1 MSGWK
6 FHLVQVLIS
15 LIVLC
20 KCAKLIFCFETWHKY
35 KWALSYVLAKG
46 EWHCF
51 ELKIKIDFPICGSS
65 LFVFILQSLVLS
77 VTMIDF
83 FQATN
88 FHTFGAKSC
97 SVTMINF
104 GALFPGC
111 NWFWWKLV
119 TMINFGA
126 LFLSPGKPG
135 HQLSQFWRKIL
146 LSRQSWFYSS
156 SFSFPLSPLE
166 ICA

>member
-1 MSGWK
+1 MSKLNFQFWGAAQIPMSFKLCSCKGRVTLLWAK
-6 FHLVQVLIS
+6 SKDWLPHLW
-15 LIVLC
+15 
-20 KCAKLIFCFETWHKY
+20 F
-35 KWALSYVLAKG
+35 
-46 EWHCF
+46 
-51 ELKIKIDFPICGSS
+51 
-65 LFVFILQSLVLS
+65 LFVCLSHQRWGFILQSLVLS

-83 FQATN
+83 FPATN

-119 TMINFGA
+119 TMIDFGA

-135 HQLSQFWRKIL
+135 HQLSQFWRKIS
-146 LSRQSWFYSS
+146 LSRQSWFYGS
-156 SFSFPLSPLE
+156 SFSFSLSPLE